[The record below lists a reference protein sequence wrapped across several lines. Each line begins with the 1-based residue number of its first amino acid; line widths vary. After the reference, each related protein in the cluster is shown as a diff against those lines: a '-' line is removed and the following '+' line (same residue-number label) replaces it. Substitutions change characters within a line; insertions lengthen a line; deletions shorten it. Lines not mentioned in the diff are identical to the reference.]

1 MYVYRGKIF
10 ELVTGAAPPPPPSLV
25 FVTTPSCDVQSV
37 SPLFTNT
44 DDQRLTVEVH

>member
-10 ELVTGAAPPPPPSLV
+10 ELVTGPPPPSLV

-44 DDQRLTVEVH
+44 DDQRLTVQIH

>member
-1 MYVYRGKIF
+1 MCIEVRF
-10 ELVTGAAPPPPPSLV
+10 LNWLQVLPPPPSLV

>member
-1 MYVYRGKIF
+1 MYVNRGKIF
-10 ELVTGAAPPPPPSLV
+10 ELVTGPPPPPSLV